1 MKKLIKAILVS
12 ELRYIFESVVR
23 RIVDVEENISRET
36 VLKSQVWYVII

>member
-1 MKKLIKAILVS
+1 MKKLIKTILVS

-23 RIVDVEENISRET
+23 RIVDVEENISHET

>member
-1 MKKLIKAILVS
+1 MKKLIKTILVS

>member
-1 MKKLIKAILVS
+1 MRKLTKAILVS